1 MVYLDAPQASFDAPS
16 YHRFLGN
23 YVSKEHPWLPKL
35 EKEAMAALT
44 GVQWRHVDTIF
55 TKFKLLNAILVQF
68 VDCHVC
74 IMIYYGIAIHKL
86 VQNYI

>member
-1 MVYLDAPQASFDAPS
+1 
-16 YHRFLGN
+16 
-23 YVSKEHPWLPKL
+23 
-35 EKEAMAALT
+35 MATLT
-44 GVQWRHVDTIF
+44 GVQWRHGKTIF

-86 VQNYI
+86 VQNYV